1 MLEAE
6 VERNEGYKS
15 SWCYCSFSTSFSR
28 DAFMACF
35 LAGAASGTVIGAL
48 NYGFG
53 VFVPQWSESF
63 PDWSRTEINVAFSIS
78 QIVSSL
84 FAPVAGHLMDSHNQ
98 PLSVRRVVTASLI
111 VIAVG
116 FSVVSLTSHLGLL
129 YFAYFLI
136 GIGFSG
142 AALLGPGKVVGLWFK
157 GKKRGRIMGLVSS
170 SNNIGGLV
178 MTQIST
184 SIIVTSNFRWAAG
197 FFSMFI
203 TFLALIYFVLVKLPS
218 ETTALNEANGENENR
233 ETVAGSISNDDQN
246 AACEDG
252 KVAGTCDPNR
262 ESESKTAVSDNLS
275 VWRVIK
281 SRKFLFTT
289 LGYFC
294 AFWTYTG
301 VLSNIIPAVV
311 AEGFSAAEAANI
323 QSAVALA
330 GICSKL
336 MCGLLSENIGAR
348 ITLMLMM
355 LIQAV
360 TLLVFKFI
368 NESGSIWYWILCVI
382 YGLSFGGVGALLP
395 LSALEVFGP
404 QSFSRF
410 YGIQNMTFVISAF
423 LAPSAAGI
431 SFDQTGSYKNAFL
444 GAAGVFI
451 LGIASLF
458 VSGGMELPAKSSNI
472 NESAA
477 TTPVD
482 TVSKGHDI
490 GTET

>member
-1 MLEAE
+1 
-6 VERNEGYKS
+6 
-15 SWCYCSFSTSFSR
+15 
-28 DAFMACF
+28 
-35 LAGAASGTVIGAL
+35 
-48 NYGFG
+48 
-53 VFVPQWSESF
+53 
-63 PDWSRTEINVAFSIS
+63 
-78 QIVSSL
+78 
-84 FAPVAGHLMDSHNQ
+84 
-98 PLSVRRVVTASLI
+98 
-111 VIAVG
+111 
-116 FSVVSLTSHLGLL
+116 
-129 YFAYFLI
+129 
-136 GIGFSG
+136 
-142 AALLGPGKVVGLWFK
+142 
-157 GKKRGRIMGLVSS
+157 
-170 SNNIGGLV
+170 V